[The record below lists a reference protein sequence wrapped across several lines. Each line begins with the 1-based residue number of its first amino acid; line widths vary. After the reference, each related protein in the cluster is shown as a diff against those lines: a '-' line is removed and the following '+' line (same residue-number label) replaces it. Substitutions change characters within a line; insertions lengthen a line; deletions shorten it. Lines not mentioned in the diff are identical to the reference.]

1 MILHLAI
8 IGGKVKIRS
17 AIFLNGQYVNA
28 ANRFLLQYSAHL
40 RWQIHYC
47 GHIYEL
53 HSSNNSDYQT
63 KQILTGER

>member
-28 ANRFLLQYSAHL
+28 AKIDFYFNTQ
-40 RWQIHYC
+40 
-47 GHIYEL
+47 HILDGKYITADIFT
-53 HSSNNSDYQT
+53 NY
-63 KQILTGER
+63 ILATILIIKLNKS